1 MRHFLIPC
9 ILVAALVAPVPVLAP
24 VLAHESENPRQAPK
38 ELLEQATRDMMRI
51 FEMLLQS
58 IPQYQA
64 PEILENGDIII
75 RRVHPKPR
83 RHNEGED
90 EDKAKI

>member
-1 MRHFLIPC
+1 MRHFFIALALIG
-9 ILVAALVAPVPVLAP
+9 ALVVTGPAM
-24 VLAHESENPRQAPK
+24 AHESENPRQSPEA
-38 ELLEQATRDMMRI
+38 LIEQATRDMMRI

-83 RHNEGED
+83 RHQRDDD
-90 EDKAKI
+90 EDRTKT

>member
-1 MRHFLIPC
+1 MRHFLIPFVLGLFV
-9 ILVAALVAPVPVLAP
+9 IAAPGPATAPAT
-24 VLAHESENPRQAPK
+24 AHDLETPRQSPE
-38 ELLEQATRDMMRI
+38 ELIEQATRDIMRI
-51 FEMLLQS
+51 FQMLLQS

-83 RHNEGED
+83 HHERD
-90 EDKAKI
+90 TDDKTKT

>member
-1 MRHFLIPC
+1 MRHFFIALALMGALAVTGP
-9 ILVAALVAPVPVLAP
+9 AA
-24 VLAHESENPRQAPK
+24 AHDSENPRQSPE
-38 ELLEQATRDMMRI
+38 ELIEQATRDMMRI

-58 IPQYQA
+58 IPQYEA

-75 RRVHPKPR
+75 RRVHPQPR
-83 RHNEGED
+83 HPERGND

>member
-1 MRHFLIPC
+1 MRHFLMPFVFGLFIM
-9 ILVAALVAPVPVLAP
+9 AAPGPAP
-24 VLAHESENPRQAPK
+24 AHDLETPRQSPE
-38 ELLEQATRDMMRI
+38 ELIEQATRDMMRI

-83 RHNEGED
+83 RHDGGGG